1 MAKKSS
7 QTPLTQASRFGAIQ
21 DEGAQRRRWIADS
34 NEPGCYIGRSTL
46 TFSHLVDRYEG
57 LTAEPVDPDTYFE
70 EHYQNFELN
79 SHLLNW
85 SGCTGPGMIIIDV
98 MTRAQLG
105 PKVTF
110 KLRANVP
117 TASAV
122 AQAFYERDFDLN
134 DLRCVFVNGI
144 INKNTVGFIR
154 EHIYNP
160 EDFDNF
166 PGLDFAPQTWKY
178 ASPEYDGLL
187 GTRIGKVVAYLVL
200 GAFERGTRR
209 ISQIVTYSYEGIR
222 AVHMRFDIE
231 VV

>member
-1 MAKKSS
+1 
-7 QTPLTQASRFGAIQ
+7 
-21 DEGAQRRRWIADS
+21 
-34 NEPGCYIGRSTL
+34 
-46 TFSHLVDRYEG
+46 
-57 LTAEPVDPDTYFE
+57 
-70 EHYQNFELN
+70 
-79 SHLLNW
+79 
-85 SGCTGPGMIIIDV
+85 MIIIDV

-105 PKVTF
+105 PKVTS

-160 EDFDNF
+160 EDFNEF

-209 ISQIVTYSYEGIR
+209 ISQIVTYSYEGIS